1 MAHYTPWL
9 THWWTSQNG
18 FPVDCAMSGGAKYS
32 RQDLEIM
39 PKLAGNL
46 QHLKGQHEAFFR
58 DMMIG
63 FSGWGMDPMDLKN
76 PFRYS
81 EGSVHLWQGD
91 EDGLVPVTLQ
101 RYIAERLPWIHY
113 YEIAGAGHVFP
124 YADGMGE
131 AILRALLLGEK

>member
-1 MAHYTPWL
+1 
-9 THWWTSQNG
+9 
-18 FPVDCAMSGGAKYS
+18 
-32 RQDLEIM
+32 
-39 PKLAGNL
+39 
-46 QHLKGQHEAFFR
+46 
-58 DMMIG
+58 MIG
-63 FSGWGMDPMDLKN
+63 FSGRGMDPMDLKN
-76 PFRYS
+76 PFRDS

-113 YEIAGAGHVFP
+113 YEIAGAGHLFP